1 MISPLRR
8 SCGLAAAI
16 AALSSSLLA
25 DATVRYHTE
34 VQTSP
39 GTAMSLPL
47 NQALGGLRD
56 MVIRIKGNKAS
67 SSQGSLTSIMDL
79 MTQELTLVDT
89 SHKRFASAPA
99 SKYTEQIKGA
109 VPAVPAQAREIFA
122 SMKSN
127 VESRTTGR
135 TDVIQGIQAEEREFV
150 MTLDMAVPG
159 GPAAPGPFMKLIM
172 QVWSPKAEEAQRP
185 GALQELKSYTASATA
200 AMNPADMI
208 QQIAGGLPGFGDSLA
223 KVMKEASGNGNVALR
238 THMEIVMPFLAIMSQ
253 QLPQQPGQ
261 PRGPALDPNAPLMQ
275 MTQEVIELSTDP
287 VDDALFAVPS
297 EYQPAS
303 LEEIL
308 NGMIPTARP
317 PAPAPGPVAQ

>member
-25 DATVRYHTE
+25 DATVRYHTD

-67 SSQGSLTSIMDL
+67 SSQGNLTSILDL
-79 MTQELTLVDT
+79 MTQEMTLVDT
-89 SHKRFASAPA
+89 SHKRFASASA

-127 VESRTTGR
+127 VESRSTGR
-135 TDVIQGIQAEEREFV
+135 TAVIQGIQAEEREFV
-150 MTLDMAVPG
+150 LTLDMNIPG
-159 GPAAPGPFMKLIM
+159 GPATPAPFMKMIM
-172 QVWSPKAEEAQRP
+172 QVWSPKAEEGQRP
-185 GALQELKSYTASATA
+185 GALQELKNYTASATA
-200 AMNPADMI
+200 AMNPAEMM

-238 THMEIVMPFLAIMSQ
+238 THMEIVMPFLALMSQ
-253 QLPQQPGQ
+253 QLPQAGQ
-261 PRGPALDPNAPLMQ
+261 ARGPAPDPNAPLMQ
-275 MTQEVIELSTDP
+275 MTQEVVELSTDP
-287 VDDALFAVPS
+287 VDDALFAVPA

-317 PAPAPGPVAQ
+317 AAPAPGPVAQ